1 MSKKR
6 IVFQGEP
13 GANSHLAISQAYP
26 DAEAVPCATFEDAF
40 AALSARR
47 RRPRHDP
54 DREFGGRPRRRHPS
68 SDAEL
73 EAAHRRRAFHAGAAP
88 VARRQRRQAR
98 RHQDGREPRPCAR
111 PVPQDHPQARHQ
123 ADRRRR
129 HRGLGARDRR
139 ARRQDLRR
147 DRDAARRRNLRPR
160 HPGRER
166 RGRGAQHHALHR
178 AVAREEV
185 GAARQGQGRHHLRV
199 PGARTCRRR
208 STRRWAA
215 SPPTAST

>member
-1 MSKKR
+1 MPR
-6 IVFQGEP
+6 RCP
-13 GANSHLAISQAYP
+13 AP
-26 DAEAVPCATFEDAF
+26 TFEDAF
-40 AALSARR
+40 AALSRR
-47 RRPRHDP
+47 RGRSRHDP
-54 DREFGGRPRRRHPS
+54 DREFGRRPRRRHPS

-73 EAAHRRRAFHAGAAP
+73 EAAHHRRAFHAGAPP
-88 VARRQRRQAR
+88 VARRQGRDAR
-98 RHQDGREPRPCAR
+98 RHQDGREPRPRAR

-129 HRGLGARDRR
+129 HRGLRARDRR
-139 ARRQDLRR
+139 SRRQDLRR

-160 HPGRER
+160 HPRRER

-178 AVAREEV
+178 AVARERN
-185 GAARQGQGRHHLRV
+185 GRQRGNGPGRHDLRV
-199 PGARTCRRR
+199 PGAATCRRR